1 MLIQILRRTTISGR
15 PVLPGEVHEAT
26 DSDARFLIG
35 ARKAQQLEEP
45 QEVATVLPSQP
56 TRRKRTPITTE
67 D

>member
-15 PVLPGEVHEAT
+15 PVLPGEVHEAS
-26 DSDARFLIG
+26 DRDARFLIG

-45 QEVATVLPSQP
+45 QEVAAAPPPTP

>member
-15 PVLPGEVHEAT
+15 PVLPGEVHEAS
-26 DSDARFLIG
+26 DRDARFLIG

-45 QEVATVLPSQP
+45 QEVAAVPPPTP
-56 TRRKRTPITTE
+56 TRRKRPPNTTE